1 VKRLREVC
9 ARAVDP
15 GLASHPN
22 YEHAKHLCAWHAL
35 GLMRELSDRKITGA
49 KDSAF
54 RVITSLLYEG
64 VSGQPDADLKRA
76 CDSVLSNLNLR
87 SGTD

>member
-1 VKRLREVC
+1 MC
-9 ARAVDP
+9 
-15 GLASHPN
+15 
-22 YEHAKHLCAWHAL
+22 HLCAWHAL
-35 GLMRELSDRKITGA
+35 GLMRELSDRKITGT

-54 RVITSLLYEG
+54 RVVTGLLYEA

-76 CDSVLSNLNLR
+76 CDSVLQDVDQR

>member
-1 VKRLREVC
+1 MQ
-9 ARAVDP
+9 D
-15 GLASHPN
+15 
-22 YEHAKHLCAWHAL
+22 
-35 GLMRELSDRKITGA
+35 LSNGKITRT

-54 RVITSLLYEG
+54 RVITGLLYEA

-76 CDSVLSNLNLR
+76 CDSVLPNLNLR

>member
-1 VKRLREVC
+1 MQDLTDGR
-9 ARAVDP
+9 
-15 GLASHPN
+15 
-22 YEHAKHLCAWHAL
+22 
-35 GLMRELSDRKITGA
+35 ITGT

-54 RVITSLLYEG
+54 RVVTGLLYEA

-76 CDSVLSNLNLR
+76 CDSVLQNVDLR